1 MLRNLIGEN
10 TVFYALGAVGVLGFL
25 CKCIVNATIKR
36 LVNAA
41 GTMNKSN
48 HKLMKLVK
56 AKFEHA
62 CMVSDRVQNVE
73 AFVDKYLYE
82 YRVLGLK
89 LHSWRQMER
98 VTIWSSGIIGVSGAL
113 LRYGQYGMDELVF
126 QYISV
131 GIIIMLLLFLLFV
144 GSDEDYQ
151 LDAALN
157 YMVDYLE
164 NVCARRYERIQE
176 ESERAR
182 EMMLYA
188 EAEEPKEET
197 SEEEKE
203 EEPEPE
209 IMQSEKQT
217 EDEAEME
224 AAIRQAEAEES
235 KTEKPPLEEPVKV
248 SASQEILIRE
258 ILEEFL
264 A

>member
-1 MLRNLIGEN
+1 MLENLIGDN
-10 TVFYALGAVGVLGFL
+10 TVFYALGVVGILGFL
-25 CKCIVNATIKR
+25 FKCIVNATIKQ
-36 LVNAA
+36 LVKAA
-41 GTMNKSN
+41 GNMNKST

-82 YRVLGLK
+82 YRVWGLR

-113 LRYGQYGMDELVF
+113 IHYGKYGMDELVF
-126 QYISV
+126 QYVSV

-176 ESERAR
+176 ESERAK
-182 EMMLYA
+182 EILL
-188 EAEEPKEET
+188 EA
-197 SEEEKE
+197 EEEKE
-203 EEPEPE
+203 EPVIEEMKEPDQLEEEPE
-209 IMQSEKQT
+209 I
-217 EDEAEME
+217 
-224 AAIRQAEAEES
+224 AEALKQVEEEE
-235 KTEKPPLEEPVKV
+235 EKAKIPVPEEPVKV

>member
-1 MLRNLIGEN
+1 MLENLIGEN
-10 TVFYALGAVGVLGFL
+10 TVFYALGVVGVLGFL

-36 LVNAA
+36 LVEAA
-41 GTMNKSN
+41 GMMNKSN

-98 VTIWSSGIIGVSGAL
+98 VTIWSSGIIGVIGAMIH
-113 LRYGQYGMDELVF
+113 YGQYGMDEQVF

-182 EMMLYA
+182 EMMQYA
-188 EAEEPKEET
+188 ENGETEEMF
-197 SEEEKE
+197 EEEVLE
-203 EEPEPE
+203 EEPESE
-209 IMQSEKQT
+209 ILRTEKQSE
-217 EDEAEME
+217 EEAEME
-224 AAIRQAEAEES
+224 EAIKQAEAEEAGE
-235 KTEKPPLEEPVKV
+235 EKPSVEEPVKV